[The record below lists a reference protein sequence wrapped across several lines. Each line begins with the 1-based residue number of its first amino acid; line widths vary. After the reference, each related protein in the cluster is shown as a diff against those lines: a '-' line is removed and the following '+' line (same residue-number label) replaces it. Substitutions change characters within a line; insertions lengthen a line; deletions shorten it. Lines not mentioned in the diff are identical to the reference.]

1 MTITSST
8 ARVNYSGNSST
19 QDFSVP
25 FKFFE
30 NDHLTV
36 VVRSSTGVDTVKVL
50 TTDYTVTG
58 AGSPFGG
65 QVSMLTAPATGE
77 TLIIYRNVP
86 ITQIID
92 YIANDPFPAESH
104 EAALDKLTMIAQ
116 QQQVSLDRAIK
127 FPDSDGDSISG
138 VLPAA
143 SVRASKYL
151 SFDSS
156 GNVSIASGTTSPFPV
171 SVYMED
177 VVAAADAAAA
187 RTLLDAQ
194 QYDVDTAKTDVTQ
207 EFTAA
212 QQFAQTT
219 STVTAVA
226 ALNID
231 CSAGDYFTKTI
242 NGNSTFTVSNV
253 PSSKAYGFT
262 LELVHT
268 SGTITWFA
276 NVKWSNGVAPSL
288 TTGRTHLFFFATS
301 NGGSTWYGAA
311 LPNYTV

>member
-30 NDHLTV
+30 DDHLV
-36 VVRSSTGVDTVKVL
+36 VIIRSSAGVDTTQTL

-58 AGSPFGG
+58 AGNPAGG

-77 TLIIYRNVP
+77 TLIIYRAVP
-86 ITQIID
+86 LTQEID

-104 EAALDKLTMIAQ
+104 EEALDKLTMITQ
-116 QQQVSLDRAIK
+116 QQQLGVSRSVR
-127 FPDSDGDSISG
+127 FPDADSDSLSA

-143 SVRASKYL
+143 TVRASKYL
-151 SFDSS
+151 SFDAS
-156 GNVSIASGTTSPFPV
+156 GNVTIASGTTSPFPV

-177 VVAAADAAAA
+177 VVAAADDAAA

-194 QYDVDTAKTDVTQ
+194 QYDADTAKTDVAQ

-219 STVTAVA
+219 NTITAVA

-242 NGNSTFTVSNV
+242 NANSTFTVSNI
-253 PSSKAYGFT
+253 PSGKAYGFT

-268 SGTITWFA
+268 SGTITWFSG
-276 NVKWSNGVAPSL
+276 VKWSNGAAPSL
-288 TTGRTHLFFFATS
+288 TTGKTHLFMFVTS
-301 NGGSTWYGAA
+301 NGGTTWYGAA